1 MGPLFTSAWNPQPR
15 GSPLPGNFHSSLR
28 AAQIEAG
35 QPGICSCQPPDSAEV
50 CKTILPTLKPD
61 DHSCPAK
68 YVIRQC
74 THVTTDVLPLNNQ
87 TKAQRKTDK
96 WLGTTVSTREQQTRG
111 VSKAAG
117 VCWEN
122 QHKNPNPPKTKF
134 SDGVSG
140 QGRKRNDTLTRTEK

>member
-1 MGPLFTSAWNPQPR
+1 M
-15 GSPLPGNFHSSLR
+15 
-28 AAQIEAG
+28 
-35 QPGICSCQPPDSAEV
+35 
-50 CKTILPTLKPD
+50 
-61 DHSCPAK
+61 
-68 YVIRQC
+68 
-74 THVTTDVLPLNNQ
+74 PLNNQ

-140 QGRKRNDTLTRTEK
+140 QGRERNDTLTGTKK